1 MSNPPELP
9 ITPELQAALSL
20 CYVAYSGTGIPRHLF
35 LNPDR
40 RILNLI
46 ESTMKQ
52 IPALCSATGES
63 DWRVVWGP
71 AVYTFK
77 DGIFE
82 DNAMFV
88 VQRLSRPSEYT
99 VAVRGT
105 SSTSILDWI
114 EEDLRV
120 FHKQPWPLPDG
131 VTPQGDPQVSDST
144 HIGLDI
150 LLNQL
155 TPAGGLPGAGLDL
168 ATFLAGLISFGPVQL
183 QFTGHS
189 LGGALAPTLA
199 LWFRQSQGLPK
210 GWDPAGKAS
219 VSAVTF
225 AGPTAGNKDFA
236 ALSDRLLGDRCLRI
250 HNTLDIVTHGWDQ
263 DSLATVPTL
272 YQAGGISMDTA
283 EKLLFDGLML
293 TLSDY
298 AQIESSIPMTW
309 TIQSG
314 GQYRGFFQQAG
325 TQHFDSY
332 PALLGVPELTG
343 QIQRL

>member
-1 MSNPPELP
+1 MSDPSASK
-9 ITPELQAALSL
+9 ITPGLQTALSL
-20 CYVAYSGTGIPRHLF
+20 SYVAYSGSGIPRHLF
-35 LNPDR
+35 LHPDR

-46 ESTMKQ
+46 ETTLKQ
-52 IPALCSATGES
+52 IPVLCSATGEA

-105 SSTSILDWI
+105 SSTAILDWI

-120 FHKQPWPLPDG
+120 FHKQPWTVPEG
-131 VTPQGDPQVSDST
+131 VSVEGDPRVSEST

-155 TPAGGLPGAGLDL
+155 TPESAVPGGGRNLSS
-168 ATFLAGLISFGPVQL
+168 FLAGLIPSGPIQL

-199 LWFRQSQGLPK
+199 LWFRQSQGQAD
-210 GWDPAGKAS
+210 GWDPNSQAS
-219 VSAVTF
+219 ISAVTF

-236 ALSDRLLGDRCLRI
+236 ALSDSLLGNRCLRI
-250 HNTLDIVTHGWDQ
+250 HNTLDIVTHGWNHH
-263 DSLATVPTL
+263 SLATVPAL
-272 YQAGGISMDTA
+272 YQTGGISMDTA
-283 EKLLFDGLML
+283 EKLLLDGLML

-298 AQIESSIPMTW
+298 EQIESSIPMTW
-309 TIQSG
+309 TIQPG
-314 GQYRGFFQQAG
+314 KQYSGFFAQAG
-325 TQHFDSY
+325 TQHYDSY
-332 PALLGVPELTG
+332 PALFGMPELTG